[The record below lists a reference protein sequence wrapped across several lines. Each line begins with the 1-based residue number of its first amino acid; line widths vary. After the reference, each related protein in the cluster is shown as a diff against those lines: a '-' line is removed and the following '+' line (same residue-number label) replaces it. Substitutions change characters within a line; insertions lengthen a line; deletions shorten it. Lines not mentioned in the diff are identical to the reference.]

1 MAHDALSQKTVQD
14 DAHHLHQ
21 LLTVAHDLIQS
32 QPAGG
37 LAAETVTK
45 TAALIRIGRD
55 MAEKASLDLL
65 EDFDTHA
72 RAAIAAAEGR

>member
-1 MAHDALSQKTVQD
+1 MPARTLSQETVQD
-14 DAHHLHQ
+14 DAYHLHQ

-37 LAAETVTK
+37 LAADTVAK

-55 MAEKASLDLL
+55 MAEKASLELL
-65 EDFDTHA
+65 EDFAAHA
-72 RAAIAAAEGR
+72 RAADNAEAGR